1 MHPVPAQPACC
12 ARLLSKDVHDA
23 TRGLL
28 VEVDRIRSRIEHRFV
43 FTATHQLGHARL
55 RSVRTSTSRSE
66 GTAGD
71 SKYTCQDPKQIAI
84 RNHSALHYEAKQTQ
98 QHRKPPQ
105 DPLGRRGFPLSPP
118 STWGVWTHWDSR
130 RDHVNYW
137 RYIWCRYPSG
147 RQTRDPATASQDKTR
162 PPAQRRLGKQVWLH
176 PKPSHNIEPSLSLQ
190 NNLSRFVDCRCM

>member
-43 FTATHQLGHARL
+43 FKATHQLGHARL

-66 GTAGD
+66 GTACD

-84 RNHSALHYEAKQTQ
+84 RNHSTLHYEAMQRSNTESHHRSRWADVVSRYPRPLLGAYGPTGIRGGTTSTIGGISGAGTRLVDKLVTLQ
-98 QHRKPPQ
+98 QHPKTKQ
-105 DPLGRRGFPLSPP
+105 GLQP
-118 STWGVWTHWDSR
+118 SDDWANKCGS
-130 RDHVNYW
+130 
-137 RYIWCRYPSG
+137 
-147 RQTRDPATASQDKTR
+147 TR
-162 PPAQRRLGKQVWLH
+162 
-176 PKPSHNIEPSLSLQ
+176 SHLTTQ
-190 NNLSRFVDCRCM
+190 NHR